1 MNKSFIFN
9 KPSFKRFRSGL
20 RKNSTDAERKL
31 WSKLRNQQLGKLKF
45 YRQYSIGSYILDFY
59 CPKIRLAIELDGGQH
74 AETQKEFYDKRRSD
88 YLKKYNICILRFWNN
103 EVLENTEGVIL
114 KILRDITPPNLPLN

>member
-9 KPSFKRFRSGL
+9 KPSFKTIRSGL
-20 RKNSTDAERKL
+20 RRNSTDAEKKL

-59 CPKIRLAIELDGGQH
+59 CPKVRLAIELDGGQH
-74 AETQKEFYDKRRSD
+74 AEAQQEFYDKIRSN
-88 YLKKYNICILRFWNN
+88 YLKQYNIRILRFWNN
-103 EVLENTEGVIL
+103 EVLKNTEGIIL
-114 KILRDITPPNLPLN
+114 KIVENLTPPSLPLD